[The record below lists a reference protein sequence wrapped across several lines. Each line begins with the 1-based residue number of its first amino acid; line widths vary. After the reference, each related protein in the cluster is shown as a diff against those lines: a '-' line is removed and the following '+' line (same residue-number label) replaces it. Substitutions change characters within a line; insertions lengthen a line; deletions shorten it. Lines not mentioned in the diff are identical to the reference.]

1 MSTLPVIVVG
11 AGGHALVVADAL
23 LAGGHQVLGFVDP
36 DTTKAG
42 TPMLGLPVFG
52 SDAELHRFTP
62 DAVVLANGI
71 GGVGDGGRN
80 GGDSLRAQV
89 QRKLEAAG
97 WHFTTVRHPAA
108 IVSAHAQVGA
118 GAQMLAGC
126 VVQPGA
132 QLGRGVIVNTR
143 AVVEHDVCVGDFAH
157 IAPGAVLC
165 GNVVLGAG
173 AHVGAGA
180 TVRQGVVL
188 GAGVVVGIGAAVV
201 ADHATGVLVGVPAR
215 NRNQAP

>member
-23 LAGGHQVLGFVDP
+23 LACGRQVLGFVDP
-36 DTTKAG
+36 ETAKAG
-42 TPMLGLPVFG
+42 TQMLGLPVFG
-52 SDAELHRFTP
+52 GDAELHRFTP

-71 GGVGDGGRN
+71 GGVGHG
-80 GGDSLRAQV
+80 GGDPLRAQV
-89 QRKLEAAG
+89 QLKLEAAG

-108 IVSAHAQVGA
+108 VVSAHAQVGA
-118 GAQMLAGC
+118 GAQMLAAC

-143 AVVEHDVCVGDFAH
+143 AVIEHDVCVGDFAH

>member
-80 GGDSLRAQV
+80 GGDERKGVAADGLHDGKRRLRV
-89 QRKLEAAG
+89 
-97 WHFTTVRHPAA
+97 
-108 IVSAHAQVGA
+108 A
-118 GAQMLAGC
+118 GAA
-126 VVQPGA
+126 
-132 QLGRGVIVNTR
+132 
-143 AVVEHDVCVGDFAH
+143 
-157 IAPGAVLC
+157 
-165 GNVVLGAG
+165 
-173 AHVGAGA
+173 
-180 TVRQGVVL
+180 
-188 GAGVVVGIGAAVV
+188 
-201 ADHATGVLVGVPAR
+201 
-215 NRNQAP
+215 